1 MKNNTSDSAFWWRDD
16 PDTERQGFGVV
27 LHAKGDNWVVDRT
40 LQGSPAE
47 LANVRRGDIV
57 HAISGQQIGKS
68 FRRTKLT
75 AIIDILERS
84 TDHDVAFRRGNDLV
98 VVKMRPQVLRELIEH
113 EMTLSNTTATYCYS
127 CPNCYFR
134 TAGAAQ
140 CSDCPTSN
148 CTVG

>member
-1 MKNNTSDSAFWWRDD
+1 MKDHAVNSAFWWRDD

-27 LHAKGDNWVVDRT
+27 LHAKGDDWVVART
-40 LQGSPAE
+40 LRGSPAE
-47 LANVRRGDIV
+47 AFNVKPGDVI
-57 HAISGQQIGKS
+57 HNIGGRDIGKAC
-68 FRRTKLT
+68 RRTTLT
-75 AIIDILERS
+75 AVIELLKS
-84 TDHDVAFRRGNDLV
+84 NVDHDVAFFRNKELF
-98 VVKMRPQVLRELIEH
+98 VVKMRPRMLRELIEH
-113 EMTLSNTTATYCYS
+113 EMTLGDTATYCYS